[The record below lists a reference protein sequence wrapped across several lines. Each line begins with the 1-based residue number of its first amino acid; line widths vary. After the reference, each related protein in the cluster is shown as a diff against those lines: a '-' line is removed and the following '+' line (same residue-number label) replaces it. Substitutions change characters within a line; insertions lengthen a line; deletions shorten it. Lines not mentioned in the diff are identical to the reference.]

1 MIYVNKGNVEVM
13 GDAQILVAEYFSLT
27 MGLTKVLV
35 ETFGNGPEEVKSMI
49 KAMVADAVD
58 KYDSEEFYEPSGT
71 QEIRPSH

>member
-58 KYDSEEFYEPSGT
+58 KYDSEEFYESSGT